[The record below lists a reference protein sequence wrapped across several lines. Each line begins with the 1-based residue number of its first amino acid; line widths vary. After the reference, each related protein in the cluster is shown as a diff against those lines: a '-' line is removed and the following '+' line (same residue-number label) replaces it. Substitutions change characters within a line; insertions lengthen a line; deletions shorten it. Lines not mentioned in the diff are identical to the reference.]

1 MKLME
6 LLAHSAKPDRNI
18 SEQSYAEH
26 VGNVLR
32 YAKDHAG
39 RAGRYWK
46 GGGERLAEV
55 VRLAAEFHDLGKL
68 DAANQ
73 AVLHDGASR
82 RPLPINH
89 VDAGVAALLDP
100 ACGNA
105 SSALLVNAHHVGLPD
120 IPDECVNARSFL
132 RDRTSMLGSNPLK
145 AYTDEHLSLY
155 RKAHDDVL
163 NVLSHSLKG
172 VATNALLDKNALLC
186 RIALSCLVDADHYD
200 TARNY
205 NDAIPF
211 DGISLNPTER
221 LRLLDAHIEYLSRT
235 QQGNRTALR
244 NSVYQ
249 ACRNA
254 DTKESM
260 YACDSPVGTGK
271 TTAVMAHLLKAA
283 KNKGLR
289 RIFVVLPFTNIIDQ
303 SVDVYRRALVGAGE
317 NESDV
322 VAAHHHRAEF
332 ESPELRQYS
341 FLWHAPIVVTT
352 AVQFFET
359 LASNHPASL
368 RKLHQLPGSAIFI
381 DEAHAALPPH
391 LWPQAWQWLKDLR
404 DNWGCHFV
412 LGSGSLNRF
421 WRLEEFEE
429 PPIELPE
436 LVAADVRNNALS
448 YEDHRIAY
456 LSHPEPLSLEKLLD
470 WLDELSG
477 PRLLIVN
484 TVQSAA
490 VIADKVREKRG
501 RTCVEHLSTSL
512 CPSDRK
518 KTLDRVKQRLSDAT
532 DEDWTLVATSC
543 VEAGVDLSFRTGLR
557 ERCSM
562 NSLIQIGGRVN
573 RRGEYQNVEVWDFQ
587 LRCNNLLV
595 SHRAFDTSARV
606 LSELFSEKQVRPD
619 SATEAMRREIRQNG
633 LHRIS
638 EEILMCERTLKFP
651 DVAEKFK
658 VIDSNTITAVVD
670 ETLKERLKKH
680 AKVSPDEIQK
690 GSVQIWADR
699 EARYDMQSLDG
710 FPELRLWNLMYDDF
724 LGYMAGVLPL
734 LKLNHNGSSFG

>member
-1 MKLME
+1 ME
-6 LLAHSAKPDRNI
+6 PLAHSARPERNI
-18 SEQSYAEH
+18 PAQSYADH
-26 VGNVLR
+26 VGNVVR
-32 YAKDHAG
+32 FATGNAT
-39 RAGRYWK
+39 RAGAYLR
-46 GGGERLAEV
+46 GSGERLIET

-68 DAANQ
+68 DIANQ

-89 VDAGVAALLDP
+89 VDAGAAALLDP

-132 RDRTSMLGSNPLK
+132 RDRRSMVGSNPVR
-145 AYTDEHLSLY
+145 AYTDEHLSIY

-163 NVLSHSLKG
+163 NVLSHSAQDVAKG
-172 VATNALLDKNALLC
+172 VLLDSNALLC

-211 DGISLNPTER
+211 DGLPLNSTER
-221 LRLLDAHIEYLSRT
+221 LRLLDAYVAHLSHAQPSDRSV
-235 QQGNRTALR
+235 LR

-249 ACRNA
+249 ACRNIDA
-254 DTKESM
+254 EEGM

-283 KNKGLR
+283 VDKGLR
-289 RIFVVLPFTNIIDQ
+289 RVFVVLPFTNIIDQ
-303 SVDVYRRALVGAGE
+303 SVEVYRRALVGPGE
-317 NESDV
+317 TPADV

-341 FLWHAPIVVTT
+341 FLWHAPVVVTT

-359 LASNHPASL
+359 LASNRPAAL

-381 DEAHAALPPH
+381 DEAHAALPAH
-391 LWPQAWQWLKDLR
+391 LWPQAWRWLKDLR

-412 LGSGSLNRF
+412 FGSGSLNRF

-436 LVAADVRNNALS
+436 LVAADVRKDTLS
-448 YEDHRIAY
+448 YEERRIAY
-456 LSHPEPLSLEKLLD
+456 FSRSEPLGLEETLD
-470 WLDELSG
+470 WLDELPG

-490 VIADKVREKRG
+490 VIADTIRTAHG
-501 RTCVEHLSTSL
+501 RATVEHLSTSL

-518 KTLDRVKQRLSDAT
+518 KTLDNVKKRLGNRADK
-532 DEDWTLVATSC
+532 DWTLVATSC

-557 ERCSM
+557 ERCSL
-562 NSLIQIGGRVN
+562 NSLIQMGGRVN
-573 RRGEYQNVEVWDFQ
+573 RTGEYKTAAVWDFQ
-587 LRCNNLLV
+587 LKCSKLLTW
-595 SHRAFDTSARV
+595 HRAFEVSARI
-606 LSELFSEKQVRPD
+606 LGELFSEDQVKTQ
-619 SATEAMRREIRQNG
+619 SATEAMRREIRQTG
-633 LHRIS
+633 LKSIS
-638 EEILMCERTLKFP
+638 EEILKCERTLKFP
-651 DVAEKFK
+651 AVAEKFR

-670 ETLKERLKKH
+670 EKLKGQLVNRVR
-680 AKVSPDEIQK
+680 VSSDEIQQ
-690 GSVQIWADR
+690 GSVQIWTDK
-699 EARYDMQSLDG
+699 EFKYDLLPLDG
-710 FPELRLWNLMYDDF
+710 FSELRLWNLDYDDF
-724 LGYMAGVLPL
+724 LGYMAGVLVM
-734 LKLNHNGSSFG
+734 LKLNQDGSSFG

>member
-1 MKLME
+1 ME
-6 LLAHSAKPDRNI
+6 LLAHSAKPDQNI
-18 SEQSYAEH
+18 REQSYAEH

-32 YAKDHAG
+32 YAKDHAAQ
-39 RAGRYWK
+39 AGRYWK
-46 GGGERLAEV
+46 GGGERLIEV

-73 AVLHDGASR
+73 DVLHDGASR

-100 ACGNA
+100 ARGNA

-120 IPDECVNARSFL
+120 IPDECVNAHSFL
-132 RDRTSMLGSNPLK
+132 RDRKSMVGGSRLK
-145 AYTDEHLSLY
+145 TYTDEHLAIY
-155 RKAHDDVL
+155 RKAHDEAM
-163 NVLSHSLKG
+163 NVASRFVKRCTKSD
-172 VATNALLDKNALLC
+172 LLDKNALLC

-200 TARNY
+200 TAKNY

-211 DGISLNPTER
+211 DGPPLNPMER
-221 LRLLDAHIEYLSRT
+221 LRLLDAYIEDLSRT

-254 DTKESM
+254 DTKEGM

-283 KNKGLR
+283 TDKRLR

-303 SVDVYRRALVGAGE
+303 SVEVYREALVGSRE
-317 NESDV
+317 NDADV
-322 VAAHHHRAEF
+322 IAAHHHRAEF
-332 ESPELRQYS
+332 ESLELRQYS
-341 FLWHAPIVVTT
+341 FLWHAPVVVTT

-359 LASNHPASL
+359 LASNHPASV

-381 DEAHAALPPH
+381 DEAHAALPAH
-391 LWPQAWQWLKDLR
+391 LWPQAWKWLKDLK
-404 DNWGCHFV
+404 DNWNCHFV
-412 LGSGSLNRF
+412 FGSGSLNRF

-436 LVAADVRNNALS
+436 LVAKDVREDTLS
-448 YEDHRIAY
+448 YEERRIAY
-456 LSHPEPLSLEKLLD
+456 LSRPEPLSLEGLLG
-470 WLDELSG
+470 WLDELPG

-490 VIADKVREKRG
+490 VIADKMRDTRG
-501 RTCVEHLSTSL
+501 RACAEHLSTSL

-518 KTLDRVKQRLSDAT
+518 KVLDKVKQRLADRT

-557 ERCSM
+557 ERCSL

-573 RRGEYQNVEVWDFQ
+573 RKGEWETAGVWDFQ
-587 LRCNNLLV
+587 LRRGGLLTA
-595 SHRAFDTSARV
+595 HRAFETSGRI
-606 LSELFSEKQVRPD
+606 LGELFSERQVKPE
-619 SATEAMRREIRQNG
+619 SATEAMRREIRQTG
-633 LHRIS
+633 LRNIS
-638 EEILMCERTLKFP
+638 EEIPKSERTLRFP
-651 DVAEKFK
+651 DVAEKFS
-658 VIDSNTITAVVD
+658 VIDTNTITVVVD
-670 ETLKERLKKH
+670 ETLTERLRKH
-680 AKVSPDEIQK
+680 DKVSPEDIQK
-690 GSVQIWADR
+690 GSVQIWADK
-699 EARYDMQSLDG
+699 EVKYGLLTLDG
-710 FPELRLWNLMYDDF
+710 LEELRLWNLAYDDF
-724 LGYMAGVLPL
+724 LGYMAGVLVM
-734 LKLNHNGSSFG
+734 LKLNQDGISFG